1 MLWTKFCLELERV
14 LLKIG
19 DASWFDLVR
28 LEYMTVFSYTY
39 SGACSLTWGYYW
51 PTSLNRV
58 IPKIMLDAVQW
69 PLYEQ
74 PLQVIKTPDIL
85 PLSSSPHWDLFFW
98 YGSIDCWRTV
108 FFQFTKLFLDLD
120 SIIFFRFF
128 QQPMNQCN
136 NIARLVFRLFIMP
149 IILDIMP
156 KYFITEY
163 FITKYILAL
172 GLYAWWWY

>member
-1 MLWTKFCLELERV
+1 MRV
-14 LLKIG
+14 LLTHEFEQG
-19 DASWFDLVR
+19 DSQNNAGCCSMTIIWTAFTRYQDSWYTSSEFQPSLGPVFLVWVYR
-28 LEYMTVFSYTY
+28 LLENS
-39 SGACSLTWGYYW
+39 
-51 PTSLNRV
+51 
-58 IPKIMLDAVQW
+58 
-69 PLYEQ
+69 
-74 PLQVIKTPDIL
+74 
-85 PLSSSPHWDLFFW
+85 
-98 YGSIDCWRTV
+98 

>member
-74 PLQVIKTPDIL
+74 PLQDIKTPDIL
-85 PLSSSPHWDLFFW
+85 SSEFQPSLGPVFLVWVYRLLEN
-98 YGSIDCWRTV
+98 S